1 MAEQPK
7 FPIETLPAEF
17 AQVMAWFNDSSARL
31 EAAYADLGEKF
42 QRVNQE
48 LDQTNR
54 RLEHQQ
60 RQLKALLES
69 MSPGVIMVDPAM
81 NITVINHAAE
91 RLLGVRESSC
101 IGESLTQVFGPETGV
116 GRSLLESLQTG
127 EKNVQSER
135 TLHIHGSD
143 VPVAVTGN
151 RVIDSEDH
159 LLGAMETFTDL
170 TAMKRMQAEMQQ
182 DRVLRA
188 LGEMAATVA
197 HEIRNPLGGI
207 GGYAG
212 LLQRTIAPE
221 DPKRK
226 LVDKIIQGVSSLNK
240 IVSNLLVY
248 TRRTTL
254 QKTSLDLV
262 EWMESVIA
270 HAEIEVEKEARPI
283 RILREF
289 PAEPLHVEI
298 DPERFQQVA
307 LNLLFNAIQAIDGEG
322 TIRVALHRSKS
333 QVRIEI
339 QDSGKGIS
347 LENLTQIFTP
357 FFTTKEQGTGLG
369 LAIVKKLVELHEGLI
384 EVESEVGKGTCFR
397 IVLPPA

>member
-1 MAEQPK
+1 MDSPMQKPVPE
-7 FPIETLPAEF
+7 EF
-17 AQVMAWFNDSSARL
+17 AQVMAWFNESVQRL
-31 EAAYADLGEKF
+31 ENAYQDLGEKF
-42 QRVNQE
+42 QKVNQE
-48 LDQTNR
+48 LDRTNR
-54 RLEHQQ
+54 SLEHQQ
-60 RQLKALLES
+60 RQLKSLLES
-69 MSPGVIMVDPAM
+69 MSPGVVMVDPQM
-81 NITVINHAAE
+81 NITVLNHSAE
-91 RLLGVRESSC
+91 KLLGVQEAHC
-101 IGESLTQVFGPETGV
+101 QGLPLTEVFGAETGV
-116 GRSLLESLQTG
+116 GKSLLESLQTG

-135 TLHIHGSD
+135 TLHIHGTD

-151 RVIDSEDH
+151 RVIDSEGN
-159 LLGAMETFTDL
+159 LLGAMETFSDL

-212 LLQRTIAPE
+212 LLQRAIPAD

-226 LVDKIIQGVSSLNK
+226 LVEKIIQGVSSLNK

-254 QKTSLDLV
+254 QKISLDIV

-270 HAEIEVEKEARPI
+270 HAEIEIEKESRPI
-283 RILREF
+283 QIVREF
-289 PAEPLHVEI
+289 PQEPLLVEI

-307 LNLLFNAIQAIDGEG
+307 LNLLFNAIQAIEGEG
-322 TIRVALHRSKS
+322 SIRVGIRKVKG
-333 QVRIEI
+333 QIRVDI

-397 IVLPPA
+397 ILLPSA